1 MVYFF
6 ITHSSSPRFTQAMA
20 PPLKKSSTT
29 QLPTKERGLF
39 ARLIQEYETKKHK
52 TGLKTADQILKK
64 FPEHGETLCMKGL
77 LLASVDRRAE
87 GIELARKGV
96 RFDLTSFISWH
107 ALGILNRMDKNYDE
121 AIKCYGQALRIEGGT
136 NINLI
141 RESAYLHLQQRN
153 FASLID
159 NRLTLV
165 RSQPHLRINWAGL
178 AVAHHLA
185 GSLEE
190 AVRVLEGFESVCRDV
205 PRRSFE
211 QSEIYLYHASILYEA
226 GKYEE
231 AKKLLA
237 DRKDDE
243 VVDRKA
249 LDVLTARCQ
258 FALGKREEA
267 ERIYNDLLSRNGEDR
282 SYLAGWLEARGVA
295 TQAESDEARE
305 KATKAFEELRER
317 FPKSRAVKRLALVYL
332 GATSNDFKSQARDYL
347 QTAFEK
353 GVPSVF
359 TDIRSLYG
367 DVAKRDI
374 IEEIVEEM
382 RQTWFKDQGEPPSS
396 YLWAIY
402 YLAQHYSHL
411 GQDIRAL
418 EYADSAIAHTP
429 SMPELH
435 MTRAR
440 ILKRAGSLQWASQA
454 MEDARSLD
462 GQDRF
467 LNCKSAKY
475 YLRIDDV
482 DTAVA
487 RVGLFTKP
495 DAPSPVHDLVDMQAF
510 WYLLEEANAWER
522 KANYAMALKRHG
534 QIDKTFTEIWDD
546 QLDFHSYC
554 IRKFTLRAY
563 VDMVRFEDQ
572 LRSHPAYFVSAL
584 SAIRILTKLH
594 DQPDLYKPDESSA
607 SKTNGELT
615 DEQRKEAKK
624 ARKAELKAAEE
635 AAAAEAA
642 KKKAEMLKQQQDKK
656 KGAAKKAADD
666 DEEMPPPP
674 KDEDPQ
680 GTEAL
685 KKVDPLVDAQKHLT
699 QLQKMAGRRVE
710 TWLATFE
717 VAYRSKNWLLATRA
731 VAHAHAI
738 DASNAELQVQLVK
751 LRKALD
757 SNLNEST
764 TSAIRDSIEATW
776 KHIVGSE
783 QVSLEQ
789 FISQA
794 RQTHGESVPHA
805 LAHARSILVLRRE
818 AKEEAVDIVLQT
830 PKMVKDATATSQ
842 TKGLLSQFLEVRQ
855 FVLGVGS
862 EANVEEFDRSC
873 EGLFAMADV
882 FKSDKRR
889 GEEEKRRV
897 QEKRSW
903 EPSKTDEDVQGPTS
917 NGSSS

>member
-1 MVYFF
+1 M
-6 ITHSSSPRFTQAMA
+6 
-20 PPLKKSSTT
+20 
-29 QLPTKERGLF
+29 
-39 ARLIQEYETKKHK
+39 
-52 TGLKTADQILKK
+52 
-64 FPEHGETLCMKGL
+64 
-77 LLASVDRRAE
+77 
-87 GIELARKGV
+87 
-96 RFDLTSFISWH
+96 
-107 ALGILNRMDKNYDE
+107 
-121 AIKCYGQALRIEGGT
+121 
-136 NINLI
+136 
-141 RESAYLHLQQRN
+141 
-153 FASLID
+153 
-159 NRLTLV
+159 
-165 RSQPHLRINWAGL
+165 
-178 AVAHHLA
+178 
-185 GSLEE
+185 
-190 AVRVLEGFESVCRDV
+190 
-205 PRRSFE
+205 
-211 QSEIYLYHASILYEA
+211 
-226 GKYEE
+226 
-231 AKKLLA
+231 
-237 DRKDDE
+237 
-243 VVDRKA
+243 
-249 LDVLTARCQ
+249 
-258 FALGKREEA
+258 GKREEA
-267 ERIYNDLLSRNGEDR
+267 ERIYSDLLSRNGEDR

-411 GQDIRAL
+411 GQDTRAL

-495 DAPSPVHDLVDMQAF
+495 DAPNPVHDLVDMQAF

-635 AAAAEAA
+635 AAAAEAG

-666 DEEMPPPP
+666 DEEMPLPP

-680 GTEAL
+680 GAEAL
-685 KKVDPLVDAQKHLT
+685 KKVDPLVDAQKYLT

-717 VAYRSKNWLLATRA
+717 VAYRSSTFQYLHFISGRKLTLQLVTENWLLATRA

-738 DASNAELQVQLVK
+738 DASNVELQVQLVK

-757 SNLNEST
+757 SNLNESMP
-764 TSAIRDSIEATW
+764 SAVRDSIEAAW
-776 KHIVGSE
+776 RHLVGSE
-783 QVSLEQ
+783 QVPLEQ

-794 RQTHGESVPHA
+794 RQRHGESVPHA
-805 LAHARSILVLRRE
+805 LAHARSILVLRPE
-818 AKEEAVDIVLQT
+818 AKQEAVDIVLQI
-830 PKMVKDATATSQ
+830 PKMVKDVTATSQ

-873 EGLFAMADV
+873 EGVFAMADV

-889 GEEEKRRV
+889 GEEEKRRA

-903 EPSKTDEDVQGPTS
+903 EPSKTDEDVQAPTS